1 MYLAI
6 QKIFDFQSYGI
17 FDAIILYYFYSML
30 NLDQRHET
38 CGLQTKVQPLVH
50 IFVAYNSNLYNQDFR
65 VDCIAIK
72 S

>member
-1 MYLAI
+1 MYLVI

-38 CGLQTKVQPLVH
+38 CGLQTRVQPLVR
-50 IFVAYNSNLYNQDFR
+50 IFVASIYT
-65 VDCIAIK
+65 IK
-72 S
+72 TLELTVLL